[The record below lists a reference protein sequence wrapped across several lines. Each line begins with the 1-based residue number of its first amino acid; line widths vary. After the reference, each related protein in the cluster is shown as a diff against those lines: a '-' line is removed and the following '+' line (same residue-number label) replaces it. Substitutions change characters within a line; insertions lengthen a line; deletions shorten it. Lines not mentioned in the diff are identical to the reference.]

1 MNILITAIITFL
13 FIQLPALAQD
23 QELDKFISLDGK
35 VTIKRESDL
44 WLKVSVPFQVISNP
58 DLDALEGK
66 KPRSREEL
74 FNPKYLDS
82 LELNLFICFRNE
94 FARKFFRT
102 EKTDP
107 ENFQYYSA
115 SLKCIILEV
124 GSNYV
129 AHFLFPSAIAERDD
143 FGGSY
148 PEMVG
153 FAIDFSR
160 KGKQFDVSGS
170 IHFEKYKSVEILD
183 KFKAQA
189 QSKSLENEGIL
200 IPAYKLDQSYL
211 RDLGPVYL
219 D

>member
-1 MNILITAIITFL
+1 MKKLIIAIITFL
-13 FIQLPALAQD
+13 FIHLPLLSQD
-23 QELDKFISLDGK
+23 QEFDKFISLDGK

-44 WLKVSVPFQVISNP
+44 WLKVSVPFKVISNP
-58 DLDALEGK
+58 DLDALGGR
-66 KPRSREEL
+66 KPQSREEL
-74 FNPKYLDS
+74 FNPKYLDN
-82 LELNLFICFRNE
+82 LELNLFICFKNE
-94 FARKFFRT
+94 FARKFLRT

-115 SLKCIILEV
+115 SIKCMILEV

-170 IHFEKYKSVEILD
+170 IIFEKYKTAEILD

-189 QSKSLENEGIL
+189 KSKSLENEGIL
-200 IPAYKLDQSYL
+200 IPAFKLDQSYL

>member
-1 MNILITAIITFL
+1 M
-13 FIQLPALAQD
+13 
-23 QELDKFISLDGK
+23 
-35 VTIKRESDL
+35 
-44 WLKVSVPFQVISNP
+44 
-58 DLDALEGK
+58 
-66 KPRSREEL
+66 
-74 FNPKYLDS
+74 
-82 LELNLFICFRNE
+82 
-94 FARKFFRT
+94 
-102 EKTDP
+102 
-107 ENFQYYSA
+107 
-115 SLKCIILEV
+115 KCIILEV

-189 QSKSLENEGIL
+189 QSKSLDNEGIL

-219 D
+219 DYHLHCRDNGWS